1 MTDRRARYSEAL
13 VRQAEK
19 QGATVTMT
27 KAGAYRVRTTSGK
40 VIVLHR
46 TPGDSR
52 HWKNLRSK
60 WEGHGLIWPFNSTN
74 L

>member
-1 MTDRRARYSEAL
+1 MSSRGDRYNEAL
-13 VRQAEK
+13 ARQAEK
-19 QGATVTMT
+19 QGATVTI
-27 KAGAYRVRTTSGK
+27 KRDGAYRVRTASGK

-46 TPGDSR
+46 TPGDNR

-60 WEGHGLIWPFNSTN
+60 WERSGLTWPFNSTN